1 MRRSG
6 SRSAAANC
14 PTFKVIVTKTNAARP
29 TDGPRLA
36 AMTDDLDFFSASA
49 QLAAC
54 EELDLPAM
62 ELLYRLEI
70 SGDDFYQALADRIGN
85 EAAGDLL
92 RRNGREEL
100 GHARRVK
107 RAMSIR
113 LGTEHEP
120 SADLETPFVIPLPGV
135 VSLKLFPAI
144 VQAEIDGDAGYQR
157 WADRETDPEV
167 ERLLRLNGR
176 EETIHGQ
183 RVSEAL
189 AILEAAAAS

>member
-1 MRRSG
+1 
-6 SRSAAANC
+6 
-14 PTFKVIVTKTNAARP
+14 
-29 TDGPRLA
+29 
-36 AMTDDLDFFSASA
+36 MTDDLDFFSASA
-49 QLAAC
+49 RLAAR

-70 SGDDFYQALADRIGN
+70 SGDDFYRTLADRLGN
-85 EAAGDLL
+85 DAAGDLL
-92 RRNGREEL
+92 RRNGKEEL
-100 GHARRVK
+100 GHARRVQ

-113 LGTEHEP
+113 LGADYEP
-120 SADLETPFVIPLPGV
+120 PVEVRTPFVIPLPEV

-157 WADRETDPEV
+157 WADRERDPEV

-176 EETIHGQ
+176 EETIHGT

>member
-1 MRRSG
+1 
-6 SRSAAANC
+6 
-14 PTFKVIVTKTNAARP
+14 
-29 TDGPRLA
+29 
-36 AMTDDLDFFSASA
+36 MTDELDFFTASA
-49 QLAAC
+49 ELAGC
-54 EELDLPAM
+54 EELDIPAM

-70 SGDDFYQALADRIGN
+70 SGDDFYRALADRVGN
-85 EAAGDLL
+85 DAAGDLL
-92 RRNGREEL
+92 RKNGREEL
-100 GHARRVK
+100 GHARRVQ
-107 RAMSIR
+107 RALGIR
-113 LGTEHEP
+113 LGADYEP
-120 SADLETPFVIPLPGV
+120 SAEVQTPFVIPLPDV

-189 AILEAAAAS
+189 AILEADEPNG